1 MIGMGCMTA
10 QMIAEAKV
18 PYDKATQGPKN
29 KPQFLIHE
37 EKPPKNEV
45 MKDRG
50 GGFDESQQPT
60 SSNTA
65 IGHDKNDT
73 TDQSPLVVTELVDLL
88 MPWEKSDKKENTAT
102 PTSPNGNYQ
111 SANL

>member
-1 MIGMGCMTA
+1 MIGMGCMTT

-29 KPQFLIHE
+29 KPQFLIHD

-50 GGFDESQQPT
+50 GGFDESQP
-60 SSNTA
+60 SNHTNNVR
-65 IGHDKNDT
+65 NDAA
-73 TDQSPLVVTELVDLL
+73 DNDPMAVTELTDLL
-88 MPWEKSDKKENTAT
+88 MPWEISNKDQKNYVAAPTAGT
-102 PTSPNGNYQ
+102 APSGNPN
-111 SANL
+111 

>member
-1 MIGMGCMTA
+1 MTA

-37 EKPPKNEV
+37 DPKPPKNEV

-50 GGFDESQQPT
+50 GGFDESQPPT
-60 SSNTA
+60 VTNNK
-65 IGHDKNDT
+65 DDT
-73 TDQSPLVVTELVDLL
+73 EPTPIVVTELTDLL
-88 MPWEKSDKKENTAT
+88 MPWETSKPNQHAST
-102 PTSPNGNYQ
+102 PTNGNR
-111 SANL
+111 ANDAAYHPAS